1 MDSQLREL
9 LQVDGRSDFTR
20 LASRTG
26 MTRASVAALVKNA
39 IADGSLKITTTVHP
53 AISGRTLVA
62 HISIWI
68 VGDIQPIQET
78 ALGERAVTFFS
89 VIGGLYSAVAEV
101 RCSSLHELS
110 ELCERFRRTKDVE
123 AINVL
128 TYGSIHR
135 MAGVNVRE
143 PAPSRVLDP
152 LDRRLIHALQAN
164 GRATFDDLAKAAE
177 TSTSSAANRVRRLIQ
192 EGSIHVGA
200 MAGRHAQSHT
210 IAMGAG
216 LNVNGSALPLLEK
229 LCELPNVEFAATTLG
244 RFDAVVTFSADSLG
258 GLSQT
263 LANIRGHSAVTSVE
277 TWIHLETLR
286 EEYGLQD

>member
-152 LDRRLIHALQAN
+152 LDRRLIQ
-164 GRATFDDLAKAAE
+164 